1 MTRMPLPTSTRMSA
15 TIPVSGFKRKHGF
28 TLIELLVVIAIIAIL
43 AGMLMPALAKAKEKG
58 RRITCLNN
66 LKQIGLG
73 CFLYSE
79 DDAKG
84 AYTGM
89 KDYLDDNLNWLYPKY
104 VSTTKSF
111 TCPST
116 KNNVRSDQ
124 KRPDPSN
131 PSQLILRDLED
142 FAPTKNHPRGHSY
155 ETFAYMGPSNERV
168 FKTQSSVNSYA
179 HRYNAF
185 GLRGVVAGPS
195 QNFLMADADDLYA
208 GSVQN
213 YNNYPDSINNH
224 GADGANMNF
233 CDGHAEWIPR
243 TKYVQTYEMAQDENR
258 STP

>member
-104 VSTTKSF
+104 ISSVKSF
-111 TCPST
+111 VCPST
-116 KNNVRSDQ
+116 KNNVRSDL
-124 KRPDPSN
+124 KRPDTSDPSRR
-131 PSQLILRDLED
+131 LILRDLED
-142 FAPTKNHPRGHSY
+142 FALSKNAPYGHSY
-155 ETFAYMGPSNERV
+155 ETFAYMGPANDRV
-168 FKTQSSVNSYA
+168 FKTQASVNSYA
-179 HRYNAF
+179 HRNNAF
-185 GLRGVVAGPS
+185 GLKGTVAGPS
-195 QNFLMADADDLYA
+195 R
-208 GSVQN
+208 GS
-213 YNNYPDSINNH
+213 
-224 GADGANMNF
+224 G
-233 CDGHAEWIPR
+233 
-243 TKYVQTYEMAQDENR
+243 
-258 STP
+258 